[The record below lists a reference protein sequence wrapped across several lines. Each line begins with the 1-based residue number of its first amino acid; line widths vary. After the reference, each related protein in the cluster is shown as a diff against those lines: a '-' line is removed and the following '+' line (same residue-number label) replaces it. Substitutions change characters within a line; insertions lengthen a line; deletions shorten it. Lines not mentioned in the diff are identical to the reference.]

1 MQQYFAKDEKLNLYD
16 NDYHHIKNVMR
27 MKKGDLIKVVYE
39 GVVYTCKINNVSP
52 NVDFEILSKE
62 EKKKSSKSIVLAF
75 SLLKEQKLDYL
86 MQKSTEVGIDEFI
99 PLITSRSIINYD
111 PKKDTKKKERWKKI
125 LKEASEQSN
134 RVDIPKINDVMS
146 INSLINYEADL
157 KILFTLNEKSKN
169 IKKVLEKN
177 NKCDK
182 ILIVTGPEGGFTNEE
197 EQILISNGFVSC
209 TLGSNVLRSET
220 APIVITSMINYEFMR

>member
-62 EKKKSSKSIVLAF
+62 EKKKSNKSIVLAF

-146 INSLINYEADL
+146 INSLIYYEADL